1 MDEGEVDD
9 EAGEGD
15 EEPDGLPDGVEVEAH
30 GHDEDLPH
38 HVDHCQGYGGL
49 GGVSRGRGTQI
60 MNVKN
65 VFKLQTSR
73 IPSIPFVLKQN
84 NYNRN
89 CSINGF

>member
-49 GGVSRGRGTQI
+49 GC
-60 MNVKN
+60 VKGE
-65 VFKLQTSR
+65 VHT
-73 IPSIPFVLKQN
+73 N
-84 NYNRN
+84 NE
-89 CSINGF
+89 CQVCF